1 MLSFSGM
8 KPTDKTADA
17 LQAMLAFLALATDGL
32 YSYRGEPAADVGL
45 NAFYTITSL
54 YRGDPRM
61 LALRDLVQAAADER
75 AASAL
80 PAAPSGDDTARAIR
94 FADIKERSAS
104 VFAYLLPEDR
114 GAADDDRAWLIDEVQ
129 RLRHAA
135 RNIDKQ

>member
-1 MLSFSGM
+1 M

-32 YSYRGEPAADVGL
+32 YSYRDEPAVIVGCR
-45 NAFYTITSL
+45 AFDAITSL
-54 YRGDPRM
+54 YRNDPRM

-80 PAAPSGDDTARAIR
+80 PAAPSGDATARAIR

-114 GAADDDRAWLIDEVQ
+114 GAADDDRAWLIDEVE
-129 RLRHAA
+129 RLRAA
-135 RNIDKQ
+135 CNIAKQ

>member
-1 MLSFSGM
+1 M

-32 YSYRGEPAADVGL
+32 YSYRDEPAVIVGCR
-45 NAFYTITSL
+45 AFDAITSL
-54 YRGDPRM
+54 YRNDPRL
-61 LALRDLVQAAADER
+61 LALRDLVQAAADEH
-75 AASAL
+75 AGSAS

-94 FADIKERSAS
+94 FADTKERSAS
-104 VFAYLLPEDR
+104 AIAYLLPEDR
-114 GAADDDRAWLIDEVQ
+114 DVADDDRAWLIDEVQ

>member
-1 MLSFSGM
+1 M

-17 LQAMLAFLALATDGL
+17 LQAMLAFLALATDGN
-32 YSYRGEPAADVGL
+32 YTHKCEPAADVGL

-80 PAAPSGDDTARAIR
+80 PAAPSANDPFSA
-94 FADIKERSAS
+94 IKERSAS
-104 VFAYLLPEDR
+104 AIAYLLPEDR
-114 GAADDDRAWLIDEVQ
+114 DAAVDDRAWLIGEIE

-135 RNIDKQ
+135 NIDKQ